1 MKICVVGAGAIG
13 GLIAVKL
20 SEIGEE
26 VTAIARGAHL
36 AAARQHGLK
45 LLMDG
50 AEHVAR
56 IRATDRLAE
65 AGPQE
70 LVVLALKAHQVA
82 PLAADL
88 GALLGPETVLVT
100 AQNGIP
106 WWYFSGHGGSYE
118 GTRLESVD
126 PGGTIARHL
135 DPARVI
141 GSIIYPAAEIVAP
154 GVIRHV
160 EGTRISLG
168 ELDGSETERLRRLV
182 DLFRRAGFKTRASSD
197 IRSEI
202 WLKLWGNLTFNPVSA
217 LTHATLVD
225 LCRFPAT
232 RALATSMMR
241 EAQEIAGKL
250 GVTFP
255 VSIEKRIAGAEG
267 VGAHKTSMLQDVE
280 GGRPLEIDALLGSV
294 IELGAITGTP
304 TPHLDAVYACASLL
318 AKTLGDAGGRLCVEP
333 AR

>member
-1 MKICVVGAGAIG
+1 MRICVVGAGAIG
-13 GLIAVKL
+13 GLVAVKL
-20 SEIGEE
+20 REIGED

-36 AAARQHGLK
+36 AAIRQQGLK

-50 AEHVAR
+50 AEHLAR
-56 IRATDRLAE
+56 VRATDRLAE
-65 AGPQE
+65 VGPQD
-70 LVVLALKAHQVA
+70 VIVLALKAHQVA
-82 PLAADL
+82 PVAEEL
-88 GALLGPETVLVT
+88 GRLLGPETVLVT

-106 WWYFSGHGGSYE
+106 WWYFSGHGGRWQ

-126 PGGTIARHL
+126 PGGAIARHL
-135 DPARVI
+135 DAARVV
-141 GSIIYPAAEIVAP
+141 GSIIYPASEILAP

-160 EGTRISLG
+160 EGNRISLG
-168 ELDGSETERLRRLV
+168 ELDGKETARLV
-182 DLFRRAGFKTRASSD
+182 RLVELFRRAGFKVRAASD
-197 IRSEI
+197 IRAEI

-232 RALATSMMR
+232 RALAASMMR

-318 AKTLGDAGGRLCVEP
+318 ARTLGDAGGRLRIEP
-333 AR
+333 AG